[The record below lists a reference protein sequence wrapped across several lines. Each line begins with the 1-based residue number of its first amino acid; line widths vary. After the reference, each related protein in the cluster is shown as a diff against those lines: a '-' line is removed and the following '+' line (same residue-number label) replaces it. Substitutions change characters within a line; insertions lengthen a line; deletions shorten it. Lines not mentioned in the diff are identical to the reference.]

1 VRNGALLMAVAGA
14 AVVTGLHL
22 DHPIPAW
29 RQLLFLVLAVAAYL
43 HGRYLPGRRDWL
55 ILAGAAASAAACA
68 ARTLSDGAGAL
79 VALGLC
85 VTLPWLAGRFRHQQ
99 AGLIRAGTER
109 VAQLEREQVFVAE
122 QARLRERA
130 RVASDMHDALGHD
143 LALIALRAGAL
154 ELAGD
159 LTESNRDAAAGLRA
173 SAVAAT
179 DRLRHTVRLLR
190 SEDAGR
196 TPGPAESLDALVDR
210 ARDAGMTVRLHGG
223 EATSTGAAD
232 QAVHAVHRVVQEAL
246 TNAARHA
253 PGAEVEVRVERTG
266 DAVTVTVHNL
276 ITHGRPP
283 PRSSGGTGI
292 AGLRRH
298 VSSLGGTLH
307 AHATHDAF
315 TVTARLPSRQP
326 TGAPTDRAAQ

>member
-1 VRNGALLMAVAGA
+1 MRNGALLMVVAGA
-14 AVVTGLHL
+14 AVVNGLHL
-22 DHPIPAW
+22 EHPIPAW
-29 RQLLFLVLAVAAYL
+29 RQLLFLVLTVAAYL
-43 HGRYLPGRRDWL
+43 HGRFRPGRRDWL
-55 ILAGAAASAAACA
+55 LLAGAAASAAACA
-68 ARTLSDGAGAL
+68 ARTLPDGAGAL
-79 VALGLC
+79 VALGLF

-99 AGLIRAGTER
+99 AGLIRAGTQR

-130 RVASDMHDALGHD
+130 RIASDMHDALGHD

-196 TPGPAESLDALVDR
+196 TQLPAESLDALLDR
-210 ARDAGMTVRLHGG
+210 ARDAGMTVRLHGS
-223 EATSTGAAD
+223 EATSPGAAD
-232 QAVHAVHRVVQEAL
+232 QAVHRVVQEAL

-266 DAVTVTVHNL
+266 DALTVTVHNL
-276 ITHGRPP
+276 ITHGRPL

-307 AHATHDAF
+307 AHTTHEAF
-315 TVTARLPSRQP
+315 TITARLPSRQP
-326 TGAPTDRAAQ
+326 TGAPTDRDA

>member
-1 VRNGALLMAVAGA
+1 MRNGALLMVVAGA
-14 AVVTGLHL
+14 AVVNGLHL
-22 DHPIPAW
+22 EHPIPAW

-43 HGRYLPGRRDWL
+43 HGRFRPGRRDWL
-55 ILAGAAASAAACA
+55 LLAGAAASAAACA
-68 ARTLSDGAGAL
+68 ARTLPDGAGAL
-79 VALGLC
+79 VALGLF

-99 AGLIRAGTER
+99 AGLIRAGTQR

-130 RVASDMHDALGHD
+130 RIASDMHDALGHD

-196 TPGPAESLDALVDR
+196 TQLPAESLDALLDR
-210 ARDAGMTVRLHGG
+210 ARDAGMTVRLHGS
-223 EATSTGAAD
+223 EATSPGAAD
-232 QAVHAVHRVVQEAL
+232 QAVHRVVQEAL

-283 PRSSGGTGI
+283 PRWSGGTGI

-307 AHATHDAF
+307 AHTTHEAF
-315 TVTARLPSRQP
+315 TIAARLPSRQP
-326 TGAPTDRAAQ
+326 TAAPTDRDA

>member
-1 VRNGALLMAVAGA
+1 MRNGALLMVLAGA
-14 AVVTGLHL
+14 AVVNGLYL

-43 HGRYLPGRRDWL
+43 HGRHRPGRRDWL
-55 ILAGAAASAAACA
+55 LLAGAAASAAACA
-68 ARTLSDGAGAL
+68 ARTPSDGAGAL
-79 VALGLC
+79 VALGLF

-130 RVASDMHDALGHD
+130 RIASDMHDALGHD

-173 SAVAAT
+173 AAVAAT

-190 SEDAGR
+190 SDDAGR

-223 EATSTGAAD
+223 EATSPGAAD
-232 QAVHAVHRVVQEAL
+232 QAVHRVVQEAL

-266 DAVTVTVHNL
+266 EAVTVTVHNL

-298 VSSLGGTLH
+298 LSSLGGTLH
-307 AHATHDAF
+307 AHTTHDAF
-315 TVTARLPSRQP
+315 MITARLPSRPP
-326 TGAPTDRAAQ
+326 TGAPTDRDA